1 MVKPMPVS
9 PTTSPTTSTVPF
21 SIALTPVSY
30 QLASSTDINLAHWG
44 INSVTCWLYPE
55 KVEHLSGLGVDQMYI
70 AMGGTGSISAFSRC
84 EEDALEEKNISSL
97 LENKGGYNKV
107 DLRIE
112 G

>member
-9 PTTSPTTSTVPF
+9 PTTSPTTSVPF
-21 SIALTPVSY
+21 STALTAVSY

-44 INSVTCWLYPE
+44 INSITCWLHPE
-55 KVEHLSGLGVDQMYI
+55 KVERLSGLGVDQMYI
-70 AMGGTGSISAFSRC
+70 AMGRTGSRSAFSRC
-84 EEDALEEKNISSL
+84 EEDALEEKNRSSL
-97 LENKGGYNKV
+97 LENKGAYNKV